1 VIEIISIAMLSVLV
15 IILFAMLIRQRLISK
30 AIAERLIQ
38 AFIDNQEIAE
48 KIEAKHLD
56 KNIEQTEGFVRFLS
70 ESRDWAFEYI
80 ETVQNGLNSFVENA
94 GPRLE
99 YFDKYGRV
107 IGSPHAEG
115 LEDILTAY
123 RELQKLLPE
132 ENKQG
137 ENNE

>member
-1 VIEIISIAMLSVLV
+1 MDLISIIVLSIAV
-15 IILFAMLIRQRLISK
+15 IVLFAMLARQILITR
-30 AIAERLIQ
+30 AVAEKLVQ
-38 AFIDNQEIAE
+38 AFVDNNELAE
-48 KIEAKHLD
+48 KIEAKYLD
-56 KNIEQTEGFVRFLS
+56 KDIEQTEGFVKFLS

-80 ETVQNGLNSFVENA
+80 ETVQGGLNEFVRVA

-107 IGSPHAEG
+107 IGSPHSEG
-115 LEDILTAY
+115 LEDILVAY

-132 ENKQG
+132 QTNK

>member
-1 VIEIISIAMLSVLV
+1 MDLISIIILSIAVV
-15 IILFAMLIRQRLISK
+15 VLFAMFGRQILITR
-30 AIAERLIQ
+30 AVAERLVQ
-38 AFIDNQEIAE
+38 AFVDNNELAE
-48 KIEAKHLD
+48 KIEAKYLD
-56 KNIEQTEGFVRFLS
+56 KDIEQTEGFVKFLS

-80 ETVQNGLNSFVENA
+80 ETVQSGLNEFVKVA

-107 IGSPHAEG
+107 ISSPHSEG
-115 LEDILTAY
+115 LEDILVAY

-132 ENKQG
+132 QNNK

>member
-1 VIEIISIAMLSVLV
+1 MIEVVIISILSVL
-15 IILFAMLIRQRLISK
+15 IIVLTGIIIRYRSMLSRQGSVLGQTLFDN
-30 AIAERLIQ
+30 AILLDQLEQ
-38 AFIDNQEIAE
+38 
-48 KIEAKHLD
+48 KHSQKDL
-56 KNIEQTEGFVRFLS
+56 EQTEGFVKFLS

-80 ETVQNGLNSFVENA
+80 ETVQGGLNKFVEVA

-107 IGSPHAEG
+107 VGSPHSEG
-115 LEDILTAY
+115 LEDILAAY

-137 ENNE
+137 EIK

>member
-1 VIEIISIAMLSVLV
+1 MDLISIIILSIAVV
-15 IILFAMLIRQRLISK
+15 VLFAMFGRQILITR
-30 AIAERLIQ
+30 AVAERLVQ
-38 AFIDNQEIAE
+38 AFVDNNELAE
-48 KIEAKHLD
+48 KIEAKYLD
-56 KNIEQTEGFVRFLS
+56 KDIEQTEGFVKFLS

-80 ETVQNGLNSFVENA
+80 ETVQGGLNEFVKVA

-107 IGSPHAEG
+107 IGSPHSEG
-115 LEDILTAY
+115 LEDILVAY

-132 ENKQG
+132 QNNK

>member
-1 VIEIISIAMLSVLV
+1 MDLISIIILSTSV
-15 IILFAMLIRQRLISK
+15 IVLFAMLARQILISRALAK
-30 AIAERLIQ
+30 KLLQ
-38 AFIDNQEIAE
+38 AFIDNNEIAE

-56 KNIEQTEGFVRFLS
+56 KDIEQTEGFVRFLS

-80 ETVQNGLNSFVENA
+80 ETVQGGLNEFVRVA

-107 IGSPHAEG
+107 VGSPHSEG
-115 LEDILTAY
+115 LEDILVAY

-132 ENKQG
+132 QNNKEKQ
-137 ENNE
+137 